1 MTKKFTPIVIAKH
14 EQKEKDF
21 KMAVETKKKHFN
33 ALFDYLQQFVSIEN
47 KETFKG
53 QIYSEFILAFSNK
66 HFANYPTL
74 KIEKI
79 ADLHDCRLHQVEA
92 LINAF
97 ESIDIEWNFATNAPE
112 SIPCFDIKTE
122 YQEQNDRYQKTN
134 KLIEALDAVKESR
147 HVYLADIVRGLNGA
161 VAYDF
166 HTQKIVPNL
175 AYILGEKERA
185 TY

>member
-21 KMAVETKKKHFN
+21 TMAVETKKKHFN

-53 QIYSEFILAFSNK
+53 KIYSEFIQAFSNK

-97 ESIDIEWNFATNAPE
+97 EDIQIDWNFANNEPE

-122 YQEQNDRYQKTN
+122 YVEQNVRYQKVN
-134 KLIEALDAVKESR
+134 ELISALDHIRADR
-147 HVYLADIVRGLNGA
+147 HIYFADVVRGLNGM

-166 HTQKIVPNL
+166 SKQSIVPS
-175 AYILGEKERA
+175 ISFVLGEKERA

>member
-1 MTKKFTPIVIAKH
+1 MSKPFTPIVIAKH

-21 KMAVETKKKHFN
+21 TIAIETKKNRFN
-33 ALFDYLQQFVSIEN
+33 ALFEYLQQYVSIEN
-47 KETFKG
+47 KETYKG
-53 QIYSEFILAFSNK
+53 QIYSEFISSFNNK

-92 LINAF
+92 LIDAF
-97 ESIDIEWNFATNAPE
+97 ESIDIDWNFTTNEPE

-122 YQEQNDRYQKTN
+122 YAEQNDRYQKTN
-134 KLIEALDAVKESR
+134 KLIDALDDIRDTR
-147 HVYLADIVRGLNGA
+147 HLYLADIVRGLNGI

-175 AYILGEKERA
+175 AYVLGEKERA

>member
-21 KMAVETKKKHFN
+21 TMAVETKKKHFN

-97 ESIDIEWNFATNAPE
+97 KSIDIEWNFITNEPE

-122 YQEQNDRYQKTN
+122 YAEQNVRLQKVN
-134 KLIEALDAVKESR
+134 ELISALDHIRADR
-147 HVYLADIVRGLNGA
+147 HIYFADVVRGLNGM

-166 HTQKIVPNL
+166 SKQSIVPS
-175 AYILGEKERA
+175 ISFVLGEKERA